1 LSTTDDQAQK
11 PSAKPLTVF
20 QKDAMVLGIKESL
33 TGNTIYHE
41 EFRPSV
47 VVVVEIGPP
56 VPGGAIWRT
65 HSAGTF
71 YYYGCSCN
79 TWSQRMM

>member
-1 LSTTDDQAQK
+1 LSTTDEQGQ
-11 PSAKPLTVF
+11 S
-20 QKDAMVLGIKESL
+20 KDKAVDSFPERCDGIGNPESL
-33 TGNTIYHE
+33 TGNTISYD
-41 EFRPSV
+41 EFRPSLV
-47 VVVVEIGPP
+47 VIVEIGSP

-79 TWSQRMM
+79 TRSQRMM